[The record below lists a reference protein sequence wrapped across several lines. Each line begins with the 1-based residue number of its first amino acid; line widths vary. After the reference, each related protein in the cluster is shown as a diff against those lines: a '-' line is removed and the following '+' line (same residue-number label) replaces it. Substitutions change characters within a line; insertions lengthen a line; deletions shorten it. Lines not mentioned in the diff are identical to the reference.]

1 MKQETLEK
9 FAEKL
14 YPVNNT
20 GSMFM
25 ANRDEL
31 NNSLKQEG
39 FIEGAKW
46 QAERMYSEEEV
57 ADFIIDFVVWYE
69 EEVLAKGDYNLISK
83 PKKELL
89 ETFKKL
95 YDERRVI

>member
-1 MKQETLEK
+1 MKETLEEV
-9 FAEKL
+9 AERL

-46 QAERMYSEEEV
+46 QQERSYSEEEV
-57 ADFIIDFVVWYE
+57 YDLIHKRDVFWTRY
-69 EEVLAKGDYNLISK
+69 KNTYSQDYISTK
-83 PKKELL
+83 DWFEQ
-89 ETFKKL
+89 FKK
-95 YDERRVI
+95 